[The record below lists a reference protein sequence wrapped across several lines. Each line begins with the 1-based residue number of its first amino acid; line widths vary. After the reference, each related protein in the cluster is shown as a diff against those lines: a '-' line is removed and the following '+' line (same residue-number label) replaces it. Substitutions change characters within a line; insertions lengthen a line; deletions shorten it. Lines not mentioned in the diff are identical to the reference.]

1 MLLLMGQRQNKMQ
14 KPIILVFLV
23 FLTSACRNQ
32 SQTTGPAGDSGNS
45 PYSGIRYASGL
56 SVEKSNGITIIRV
69 STPWPDAQKAFTYAL
84 IPKESETI
92 DISDSNFDAVIRV
105 PVQRIV
111 VTSTTH
117 IPALE
122 ALGVTDRLVGFPDS
136 RYISSPATR
145 QRIQSG
151 EITELGSNEALN
163 TEMAMAL
170 RPDLVVGFAVG
181 GQNKTYEVLRQSGIP
196 VVYDGD
202 WTEETPLG
210 KAEWIKFF
218 APFFG
223 MEKEGDS
230 IFNTIEKSYKEAR
243 EIALKATNRPTVLCG
258 ALFKDVWYL
267 PGGRS
272 WAARF
277 LRDANADYLWEETR
291 EVGSLSL
298 SVESVIDRAQ
308 DADFWIS
315 PSQYATYNEMQA
327 ANRHYSQFRAFRD
340 KKVYTF
346 ARTTGETGGY
356 LYYELAPNRPD
367 LVLRD
372 LIHILHP
379 GLLPEYSPYFFKPL
393 Q

>member
-1 MLLLMGQRQNKMQ
+1 MTIALM
-14 KPIILVFLV
+14 
-23 FLTSACRNQ
+23 
-32 SQTTGPAGDSGNS
+32 
-45 PYSGIRYASGL
+45 
-56 SVEKSNGITIIRV
+56 
-69 STPWPDAQKAFTYAL
+69 
-84 IPKESETI
+84 
-92 DISDSNFDAVIRV
+92 
-105 PVQRIV
+105 
-111 VTSTTH
+111 
-117 IPALE
+117 
-122 ALGVTDRLVGFPDS
+122 
-136 RYISSPATR
+136 
-145 QRIQSG
+145 
-151 EITELGSNEALN
+151 
-163 TEMAMAL
+163 
-170 RPDLVVGFAVG
+170 PDLVVGFAVG

-223 MEKEGDS
+223 MEEEGDR
-230 IFNTIEKSYKEAR
+230 IFNNIEKSYREAR
-243 EIALKATNRPTVLCG
+243 EIALKATSRPTVLCG

-267 PGGRS
+267 PGGSS

-277 LRDANADYLWEETR
+277 LRDANADYLWADTR

-315 PSQYATYNEMQA
+315 PSQYTSYNELQA
-327 ANRHYSQFRAFRD
+327 ANRHYSQFHAFRD
-340 KKVYTF
+340 KKVFTF

-379 GLLPEYSPYFFKPL
+379 GLLPNHSPYFFKPL